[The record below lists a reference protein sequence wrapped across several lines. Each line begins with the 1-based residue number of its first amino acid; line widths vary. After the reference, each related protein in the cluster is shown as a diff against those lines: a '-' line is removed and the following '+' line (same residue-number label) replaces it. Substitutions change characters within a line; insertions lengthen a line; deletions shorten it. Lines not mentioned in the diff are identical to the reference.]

1 MQQLIKF
8 GLVGILATL
17 IDFLILYLSTDL
29 LGVNYLVS
37 AAIGFIVST
46 IFNYVASM
54 KYVFKSK
61 YEDNK
66 NKELLIF
73 IGLSIIGL
81 GINEL
86 LLMVLVENIGVHYMF
101 GKLLATVV
109 VMLFNFISRKILLEK
124 KDDKGEQRV

>member
-8 GLVGILATL
+8 GLVGVIATL

-86 LLMVLVENIGVHYMF
+86 LLMVLVENIGFHYMI